1 MNSIKSISIVGLE
14 KNTGKTQALNF
25 FIDYLRRKNICL
37 GVTSIGID
45 GESTDQVTLTQ
56 KPRIRVYKNMIFS
69 TCEKFYKEK
78 DFVSEILN
86 VGEDMSALGRTVTA
100 RAKEDGMIILSG
112 PSIMSWMKK
121 NIDSMLQLGCEKVL
135 VDGAISR
142 LSSSSPDVTDAMI
155 LSTGAALTLDMN
167 ELVRQT
173 KYKVDLALLKPV
185 DKLTSMVLA
194 TLGQG
199 VWTIERESMCAKK
212 LTDSPSVGFC
222 ASDIKRST
230 DIVYING
237 VVSSKV
243 LKNLCSLDFLRD
255 LQIVVTDFTKVFA
268 DHLTY
273 EIFVKKAGGL
283 KVLNSVNLVALTV
296 NPTSPSGY
304 SFNSETLKNRLRHVI
319 SVPVIDVLK
328 DGDIDAPFPGLD

>member
-25 FIDYLRRKNICL
+25 FIDYLRRKNVNL
-37 GVTSIGID
+37 GITSIGID

-56 KPRIRVYKNMIFS
+56 KPRIHIYKDMLFS
-69 TCEKFYKEK
+69 TCEKFYREK
-78 DFVSEILN
+78 DFVSEILD

-121 NIDSMLQLGCEKVL
+121 NIDRMLQLGCEKVL

-142 LSSSSPDVTDAMI
+142 LSSSSPEVTDAMI

-185 DKLTSMVLA
+185 DKITSMVLA

-199 VWTIERESMCAKK
+199 VWAVERESMCVRK
-212 LTDSPSVGFC
+212 LAESPSVGFC
-222 ASDIKRST
+222 VADIKRSAG
-230 DIVYING
+230 IVYING

-243 LKNLCSLDFLRD
+243 LKILCSLDFLKD
-255 LQIVVTDFTKVFA
+255 LQIVVTDFTKIFA
-268 DHLTY
+268 DCLTY
-273 EIFVKKAGGL
+273 EIFIKKAGGL
-283 KVLNSVNLVALTV
+283 KVLNASNLVAVTI

-304 SFNSETLKNRLRHVI
+304 SFSSDKLKNRLRTVL

-328 DGDIDAPFPGLD
+328 DGDIDALIPGLD